1 MPEIEIF
8 MVLQLLIITKLDY
21 NNRCLWLC
29 HLEEWAYASTEV
41 KQIVV
46 VVANALQPNIIHVC
60 VCVCVCVCIIFV
72 YVYKIKGK
80 IPFLKKNSICDVWL
94 LIDFKSLLHPYPP
107 YLTARQPDTEA
118 GTHSL
123 TWNK

>member
-46 VVANALQPNIIHVC
+46 VVANILQPNIIHVC
-60 VCVCVCVCIIFV
+60 VCVCVCV
-72 YVYKIKGK
+72 Y
-80 IPFLKKNSICDVWL
+80 NICVCV
-94 LIDFKSLLHPYPP
+94 
-107 YLTARQPDTEA
+107 
-118 GTHSL
+118 
-123 TWNK
+123 

>member
-60 VCVCVCVCIIFV
+60 VCVCVCV
-72 YVYKIKGK
+72 Y
-80 IPFLKKNSICDVWL
+80 NICVCV
-94 LIDFKSLLHPYPP
+94 
-107 YLTARQPDTEA
+107 
-118 GTHSL
+118 
-123 TWNK
+123 